1 MKINKRLPI
10 IITVSIG
17 VIGILIGFNMTKNNE
32 RLPVYA
38 PTHINPRLVDSSLHL
53 KSRGHFIS
61 DFELINQNGETV
73 TGERLKDKIYVA
85 DFFFT
90 TCPTICP
97 KMADQMGRVYKK
109 FYEDPEIMLVS
120 HTVQPEV
127 DSVEVLKE
135 YAELHN
141 ADISKWIFL
150 TGDKKQIYDLARKSY
165 FAAVTEG
172 DGGVDDFIHTENF
185 VLVDKNKMI
194 RGFYDGTSE
203 EDVDRLIAD
212 IEILKREYES

>member
-1 MKINKRLPI
+1 MKVNSKTPI
-10 IITVSIG
+10 IITVSIAI
-17 VIGILIGFNMTKNNE
+17 IGILIGFNMIKNNE

-38 PTHINPRLVDSSLHL
+38 PTHINPRLVDSSLQH
-53 KSRGHFIS
+53 KSNGHFIA
-61 DFELINQNGETV
+61 DFELINQNGKTV
-73 TGERLKDKIYVA
+73 DQNDLKGKIYVA

-97 KMADQMGRVYKK
+97 KMADQMGRVYQEFKN
-109 FYEDPEIMLVS
+109 DPEIMLVS

-127 DSVEVLKE
+127 DSVPVLKA
-135 YAELHN
+135 YAELQG
-141 ADISKWIFL
+141 ADVSKWIFL

-185 VLVDKNKMI
+185 VLIDKNKMI
-194 RGFYDGTSE
+194 RGFYDGTSQ
-203 EDVDRLIAD
+203 EDVTRLIKD
-212 IEILKREYES
+212 IAILKEEYES